1 MDKVNSNYQ
10 LWLYQEY
17 SEELKKGLRPE
28 LIAHLRL
35 FQLNLDELYRNLS
48 SILYKHELF
57 HIIVNL
63 YDKIQNG

>member
-35 FQLNLDELYRNLS
+35 FVLVF
-48 SILYKHELF
+48 ILYGSEIYLK
-57 HIIVNL
+57 V
-63 YDKIQNG
+63 KS